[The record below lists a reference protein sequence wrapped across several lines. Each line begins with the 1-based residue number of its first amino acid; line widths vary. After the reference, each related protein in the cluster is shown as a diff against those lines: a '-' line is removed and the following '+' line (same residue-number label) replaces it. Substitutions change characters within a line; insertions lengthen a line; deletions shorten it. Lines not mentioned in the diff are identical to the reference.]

1 LGKRWEG
8 LSSVRRI
15 IVAILSGVVVTGC
28 GGAASATPSGTAT
41 SGPANSAAPSANL
54 TSASA
59 PTAYSSPL
67 GVPAQV
73 LLNAFAEM
81 GFEQQGG
88 VTDTNGEA
96 TYSLSDPA
104 TAGAVIVAGD
114 PVVLISM
121 SGPMDLAPAAQMLLT
136 RFATPDALAWFNEQV
151 PTLADGYATKVSKVT
166 ATLLLSLQ
174 PNRYKSKNGFV
185 LMVTR

>member
-8 LSSVRRI
+8 LPSVRGI

-28 GGAASATPSGTAT
+28 GGAASATPSANST
-41 SGPANSAAPSANL
+41 SGPAKSAAPSANL
-54 TSASA
+54 TSAPA

-73 LLNAFAEM
+73 LLNAFGEM

-104 TAGAVIVAGD
+104 TSGGVIVVGD
-114 PVVLISM
+114 PVVGISM
-121 SGPMDLAPAAQMLLT
+121 SGPMGLAPAAQMLLT
-136 RFATPDALAWFNEQV
+136 RFASPDVLAWFNEQV
-151 PTLADGYATKVSKVT
+151 PTLADGSATNVSKQF
-166 ATLLLSLQ
+166 AALRLSVQ
-174 PNRYKSKNGFV
+174 PNRYKSKNGFD
-185 LMVTR
+185 LAVTR